1 MDVLIVDNEPAFAEL
16 LAARLELQGYSA
28 RSAGSGEEALKKLNF
43 PHAQKVAADSLH
55 HADRAGTG

>member
-28 RSAGSGEEALKKLNF
+28 RSAGSGEEATWLFWECILW
-43 PHAQKVAADSLH
+43 A
-55 HADRAGTG
+55 

>member
-28 RSAGSGEEALKKLNF
+28 RSAGSGEEALKKLKERPATWLF
-43 PHAQKVAADSLH
+43 WACILWA
-55 HADRAGTG
+55 